1 MKPIHFSLLILLIYC
16 LQACTKGPATADPKS
31 RLAELKTQAK
41 ALNDEIRALQLQI
54 AESDTSRPGSKSK
67 LVKIDSLKT
76 SEFQHFIEVQGS
88 IDAEQNV
95 VASPQMPGVVTA
107 IYVKEG
113 EVVPQGKILA
123 SLDASTLKKSMEEL
137 KTGLDLATTLY
148 NKQKRLWEQNIGS
161 EAQYLQ
167 AKNQKEQLEL
177 KLQTLQ
183 TQFSMSYIKAPVSG
197 IVDEVNLKIG
207 EMANPGF
214 HGVRVVNNKE
224 MSVKAK
230 LSDRYNGQVKKGDK
244 VVIYFPEE
252 NKSLDSKVSYTS
264 QTINTR
270 TRTFSIEAAL
280 PSSKLN
286 YLSNQAVK
294 LRIQT
299 GSVKNAIVISSNL
312 VQTGVQGDHYV
323 LLAEPSNGLWYARKR
338 QVKPGVTYH
347 GETEIIEGLK
357 AGELIISTGFGELVD
372 GQLIAL

>member
-1 MKPIHFSLLILLIYC
+1 MKLNSLSFLLVMMYA
-16 LQACTKGPATADPKS
+16 LQSCKPTTKPEDPKS
-31 RLAELKTQAK
+31 RLAELKAQAK
-41 ALNDEIRALQLQI
+41 ALNDEIKALQLQI
-54 AESDTSRPGSKSK
+54 AESDTSRQGAKSK
-67 LVKIDSLKT
+67 LIQIDTLKT
-76 SEFQHFIEVQGS
+76 REFNHYVEVQGS
-88 IDAEQNV
+88 IDADQNV
-95 VASPQMPGVVTA
+95 MASPQMPGVVTA

-113 EVVPQGKILA
+113 DVVPQGKILA
-123 SLDASTLKKSMEEL
+123 SLDASTLKKSMDEL
-137 KTGLDLATTLY
+137 KTGLELATTLY

-167 AKNQKEQLEL
+167 AKNQKEQLEQ

-183 TQFSMSYIKAPVSG
+183 TQFSMSYIKAPVAG
-197 IVDEVNLKIG
+197 VVDEVNLKIG

-252 NKSLDSKVSYTS
+252 NQSLDSKVSYTS

-270 TRTFSIEAAL
+270 TRTFAIEAAL
-280 PSSKLN
+280 PKSRLN
-286 YLSNQAVK
+286 YLSNQSVK

-299 GSVKNAIVISSNL
+299 GSIKNTIVISSNL

-323 LLAEPSNGLWYARKR
+323 LIAEPSNGMWYARKR

-347 GETEIIEGLK
+347 GETEIMEGIK
-357 AGELIISTGFGELVD
+357 AGEFIIKTGFGELVD